1 LSYASH
7 ITDEALLSLIQ
18 NCTLLSTLEADNT
31 GMSGKVLKEFVRL
44 SRKRKMT
51 NPVIVAVDCRGV
63 GESVVKELTAST
75 RPRKGWRSYE
85 ARKLGYVDGRD
96 KEDLKVGRNECDEKR
111 VVLKS
116 FYSWQTVDAVR
127 AAREKR
133 KKVKRIASGSH
144 ESTSDSDDRL
154 SSSGRAR
161 WWSPSGRRSSGTTS
175 PTILDASND
184 RDQCRI
190 M

>member
-1 LSYASH
+1 LSV
-7 ITDEALLSLIQ
+7 
-18 NCTLLSTLEADNT
+18 LEADNT
-31 GMSGKVLKEFVRL
+31 RMSGTVLKEFVRL
-44 SRKRKMT
+44 SRKRKMVDT
-51 NPVIVAVDCRGV
+51 VVVAVDCRDV
-63 GESVVKELTAST
+63 GESVVKELTTST

-85 ARKLGYVDGRD
+85 ARKLGYVDARD
-96 KEDLKVGRNECDEKR
+96 KEDLRVGRDECDERR

-133 KKVKRIASGSH
+133 KKAGKRRNDNGSH
-144 ESTSDSDDRL
+144 ESMSDSDDRL

-161 WWSPSGRRSSGTTS
+161 WWSPGSGRRSSGTTS
-175 PTILDASND
+175 PTLLDAANND